1 MTFSEL
7 PFSLLVYMIENLDR
21 SLTFCFI
28 HILFFNVSCI
38 SKNSKMKFLRA
49 MKLTKGIT
57 VLLVLLFIFFT
68 VKRYYFSHPQSM
80 KSARHEEGGLSSS
93 TDSLVKE
100 ALESEDFGLF
110 HIVTNFVPFTSQD
123 LRKGLQLDGKPP
135 TDQQLEARMAEI
147 RECLQRNLNN
157 SMIANVH
164 VLAFGE
170 ETITYLESLKLSN
183 SHKLILHNNA
193 KWPTILDQLMY
204 ASKYL
209 QGKMVV
215 MCHQDNYIGKGWE
228 NVNHTLMMRK
238 RLMYALTRH
247 PAPSMCP
254 GSATSFN
261 CGKGYTYVGSHDTF
275 VFFVRGPIDRHKFIE
290 LDVTP
295 NLNLMENALMWAFK
309 ERLNYTI
316 LNPCKVLVVHHM
328 HCISIREAKRKNIKA
343 YKKGMYLRVPF
354 TDQLQ

>member
-1 MTFSEL
+1 
-7 PFSLLVYMIENLDR
+7 
-21 SLTFCFI
+21 
-28 HILFFNVSCI
+28 
-38 SKNSKMKFLRA
+38 MKIVHP
-49 MKLTKGIT
+49 MKLAKGIM
-57 VLLVLLFIFFT
+57 VLVALLLISLT
-68 VKRYYFSHPQSM
+68 VKRYCFSYFQSTYFDW
-80 KSARHEEGGLSSS
+80 HNEDGLSSS
-93 TDSLVKE
+93 TDAVIDETLK
-100 ALESEDFGLF
+100 SEDFGLF

-123 LRKGLQLDGKPP
+123 LREGLLLDGKPP
-135 TDQQLEARMAEI
+135 TDLQLEARMAEI

-164 VLAFGE
+164 VLVFGD
-170 ETITYLESLKLSN
+170 ETITYLLSLKLRN

-215 MCHQDNYIGKGWE
+215 MCRQDNYIGKGWE
-228 NVNHTLMMRK
+228 KVNHNLLMRK

-254 GSATSFN
+254 GPATSFS
-261 CGKGYTYVGSHDTF
+261 CGQNYTYVGSHDVF
-275 VFFVRGPIDRHKFIE
+275 VFYVHGPIDRKTFIE

-295 NLNLMENALMWAFK
+295 NLNLMENAVMWIFK
-309 ERLNYTI
+309 ERLQYTI
-316 LNPCKVLVVHHM
+316 LNPCKVLLVHHM
-328 HCISIREAKRKNIKA
+328 HCIAIREAKRENIKA
-343 YKKGMYLRVPF
+343 FKKGMYLRVPF